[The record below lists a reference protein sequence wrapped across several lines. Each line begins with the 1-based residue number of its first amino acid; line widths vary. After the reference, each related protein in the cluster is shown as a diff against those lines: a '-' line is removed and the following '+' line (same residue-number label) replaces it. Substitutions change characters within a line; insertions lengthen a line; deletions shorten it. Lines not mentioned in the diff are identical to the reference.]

1 MQMTVTVAS
10 KVLLRAAQWPE
21 TPPLP
26 SNAPFGHAVAAALG
40 LHFFLFFQQL
50 FSSQNHYSCCHV
62 SQCLHGE
69 GRWGGGELWWS
80 TVQQ

>member
-26 SNAPFGHAVAAALG
+26 NNAPFGHAVAAALR
-40 LHFFLFFQQL
+40 LLFFLFFKQL

-62 SQCLHGE
+62 SQCLHVGFN
-69 GRWGGGELWWS
+69 GGS